1 MNAGTALSKST
12 SSSSPSETI
21 NKSCLVKG
29 PVEAE
34 THLNV
39 MQNVCGC
46 EILPQQC
53 LQPVSD
59 DATTASVEAGSC
71 SLPVE
76 FLFDKYSTRLP
87 TGVWAQ
93 QCGSENGGDIRSF
106 RQRPLPNLFCDMSSK
121 NNLKFCIVQFAAI
134 FVSGE
139 LCLHNT
145 IHQSLCC
152 TSTSAHAFTFSQ
164 LVKGDVVCQHLEHFI
179 KTYFTL

>member
-1 MNAGTALSKST
+1 MRLLINLS
-12 SSSSPSETI
+12 
-21 NKSCLVKG
+21 LVKG
-29 PVEAE
+29 TVEAE
-34 THLNV
+34 THLNI

-71 SLPVE
+71 SLPVD
-76 FLFDKYSTRLP
+76 FLLDKYSTRLP
-87 TGVWAQ
+87 HWSL
-93 QCGSENGGDIRSF
+93 GSTMRIWKWGWHQVFQTETTIWSILRYELQIKILSFALCSLLRSLC
-106 RQRPLPNLFCDMSSK
+106 R
-121 NNLKFCIVQFAAI
+121 
-134 FVSGE
+134 GE